1 MSKVSPE
8 AFTASMHC
16 LVEFDR
22 RDNLSLIKIPTLLVS
37 GEKDTNAP
45 APMMEKMASKIPGST
60 YVCMTGTG
68 HLSNMERPKE
78 FDLVLKKFIQN
89 IK

>member
-1 MSKVSPE
+1 
-8 AFTASMHC
+8 MHC

-22 RDNLSLIKIPTLLVS
+22 RDNLGLIKIPTLLIS

-45 APMMEKMASKIPGST
+45 APMMEKMASKIPDST

-68 HLSNMERPKE
+68 HLSNMENPEE
-78 FDLVLKKFIQN
+78 FNLVLREFIQN